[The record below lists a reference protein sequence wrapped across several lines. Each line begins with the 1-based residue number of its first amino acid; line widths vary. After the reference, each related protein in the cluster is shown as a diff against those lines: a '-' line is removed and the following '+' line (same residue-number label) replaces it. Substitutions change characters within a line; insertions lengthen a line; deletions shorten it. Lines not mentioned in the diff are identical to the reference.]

1 MGPSLGRTWAE
12 EVGECLVV
20 QGGEWAKLRDP
31 EPGFP
36 SRWRLWSPM
45 SMRRARGGGLTLL
58 TAPETPSVFT
68 WTIPGHS
75 IVHHHLSAF
84 ADTRCTRSPW
94 MGTAYFAFRDVS
106 S

>member
-1 MGPSLGRTWAE
+1 MGPSLGPTWAE

-36 SRWRLWSPM
+36 SRWRLWPPM

-58 TAPETPSVFT
+58 TDPETPSVFT
-68 WTIPGHS
+68 RTIPEHS
-75 IVHHHLSAF
+75 IVYDHLSAF
-84 ADTRCTRSPW
+84 ADIRCTLAPG
-94 MGTAYFAFRDVS
+94 MVTACFAFRDVS